1 MLRHRRIPLRVPM
14 DWLGL
19 TFGQDLRHHQSG
31 WREVSTGVRAFAL
44 TSRMKTISNEPDVT
58 CGKR

>member
-1 MLRHRRIPLRVPM
+1 M